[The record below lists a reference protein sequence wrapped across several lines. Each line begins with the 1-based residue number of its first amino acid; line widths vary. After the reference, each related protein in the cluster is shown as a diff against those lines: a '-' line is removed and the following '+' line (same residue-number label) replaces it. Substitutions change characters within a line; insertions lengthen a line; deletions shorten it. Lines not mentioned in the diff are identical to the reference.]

1 MQNYSTDIFNV
12 VSLSSVK
19 SDFYQFLK
27 GKFVHNMSIKGIF
40 PIDKWDFQ
48 SESILAD
55 LPLEDFEL
63 LTANK
68 TEKIYKKGEV
78 IFWEGAYAAGIFY
91 ITMGKVK
98 KYKVDKNGREQ
109 IIYVANTGELLGY
122 HAILSEDRYPDSAAV
137 LEESKIAFI
146 PKDDFLD
153 TLQQS
158 ELLNRRLLKTLS
170 HEFAVLANSLSMFA
184 QKSVRERLAL
194 QLIVLREK
202 YKLNFYVGMPVEI
215 NISRDDLAH
224 LVGTARESVVR
235 VLTEF
240 KEDGI
245 LETKGRKIIVHNVK
259 KLISIA
265 NYK

>member
-1 MQNYSTDIFNV
+1 
-12 VSLSSVK
+12 
-19 SDFYQFLK
+19 
-27 GKFVHNMSIKGIF
+27 MSIKGIF
-40 PIDKWDFQ
+40 PINKWDFE
-48 SESILAD
+48 SESVLAD
-55 LPLEDFEL
+55 LPLDDLEL

-68 TEKIYKKGEV
+68 SEQIYKKGEV
-78 IFWEGAYAAGIFY
+78 IFREGGYPGGIFY
-91 ITMGKVK
+91 ITEGKVK
-98 KYKVDKNGREQ
+98 KYKVDKEGKEQ

-122 HAILSEDRYPDSAAV
+122 HAVLSEDRYPDSAAA

-146 PKDDFLD
+146 PKEDFLE
-153 TLQQS
+153 TLRQS
-158 ELLNRRLLKTLS
+158 EVLSRRLLKTLS

-202 YKLNFYVGMPVEI
+202 YKVNFKPGMSVEI
-215 NISRDDLAH
+215 NMSRDDLAS
-224 LVGTARESVVR
+224 LVGTARENVVR

-245 LETKGRKIIVHNVK
+245 LETKGRKIIVHDVQ